1 MRDRARKRQRQTFL
15 MRLMFAASA
24 LNVVGVMCLSAAT
37 RAPAAAEQVASP
49 EFGYGGW
56 SRGWAAVLDS
66 LGFTLMMPGIFFAST
81 VFLGAHAFVWN
92 ERATRAA
99 WYATGFGI
107 NLLTV
112 WKVGVACGATRESR

>member
-1 MRDRARKRQRQTFL
+1 
-15 MRLMFAASA
+15 MFYASA
-24 LNVVGVMCLSAAT
+24 LNVAGVMCLNAAMRSPAVEPSAA
-37 RAPAAAEQVASP
+37 P

-56 SRGWAAVLDS
+56 SRGWAALLDS
-66 LGFTLMMPGIFFAST
+66 VGFTLMMPGIFFAST
-81 VFLGAHAFVWN
+81 VFLGAHAFMWN

-112 WKVGVACGATRESR
+112 WRVGVACEATKDVVRR